1 MENDFLQRL
10 DSIVGEI
17 DLTLVTLED
26 SPLSPDR
33 NRLGLWVCDFKG
45 SWDQLLG
52 HTALQKIE
60 VYSQNLPTLGGFQLS
75 ET

>member
-45 SWDQLLG
+45 SWD
-52 HTALQKIE
+52 
-60 VYSQNLPTLGGFQLS
+60 
-75 ET
+75 